1 MGIKI
6 KINKNSLPTKYQKFK
21 LLPTSDGI
29 SDTVYLLG
37 SEYVLKIYEDFS
49 DEVNILKLLD
59 GLCVPKV
66 VDEFLV
72 GGKVA
77 RVFTQIQGVSTKKY
91 PLEVVRFLKRLHKK
105 TKGKTSKN
113 KKIFTKEHLIKMV
126 LKTKNEKF
134 LQMFEDINIE
144 LKNDGIIH
152 GDLFF
157 DNAKFLEDRLSGVY
171 DFSEACEGDFY
182 FDLAVVVI
190 SFGVDS
196 KEVLRVYEARIS
208 EEEFLEYIKF
218 ARLYYGV
225 SRYLDGRDY
234 EEILNPRSHPHRIS

>member
-1 MGIKI
+1 MGVKI
-6 KINKNSLPTKYQKFK
+6 KINKNSLPTKYQKFE
-21 LLPTSDGI
+21 LMPTSDGI

-37 SEYVLKIYEDFS
+37 SEYVLKIYESFS
-49 DEVNILKLLD
+49 DEANILKLLD

-72 GGKVA
+72 CDKVA
-77 RVFTQIQGVSTKKY
+77 RVFTQIKGVSTKKY
-91 PLEVVRFLKRLHKK
+91 PLEVVKFLKRLHEK
-105 TKGKTSKN
+105 TKAKTSQNRKL
-113 KKIFTKEHLIKMV
+113 FTKQELKKMV
-126 LKTKNEKF
+126 LKSKNRNF
-134 LQMFEDINIE
+134 LQMFEKINIE

-157 DNAKFLEDRLSGVY
+157 DNAKFLGERLSGVY

-196 KEVLRVYEARIS
+196 KEVLRVYGAKIS
-208 EEEFLEYIKF
+208 EDEFLEYIKF
-218 ARLYYGV
+218 ARLYYGI
-225 SRYLDGRDY
+225 SRYLAGRRDY
-234 EEILNPRSHPHRIS
+234 REILNPRCHPH

>member
-6 KINKNSLPTKYQKFK
+6 KISKNSLPAKYQKFE
-21 LLPTSDGI
+21 LIPTNDGI

-37 SEYVLKIYEDFS
+37 SEYVLKIYESFS
-49 DEVNILKLLD
+49 DEANILKLLD

-72 GGKVA
+72 SGKVA
-77 RVFTQIQGVSTKKY
+77 RVFTQIKGVSTKKY
-91 PLEVVRFLKRLHKK
+91 PLEVVRFLKRLHEK
-105 TKGKTSKN
+105 TRVKTSQNRKL
-113 KKIFTKEHLIKMV
+113 FTKQELKKMV
-126 LKTKNEKF
+126 LKTKNRNF
-134 LQMFEDINIE
+134 LQMFDEINIE

-157 DNAKFLEDRLSGVY
+157 DNAKFLGSKLSGVY

-182 FDLAVVVI
+182 FDLAVIVV
-190 SFGVDS
+190 SFGADI
-196 KEVLRVYEARIS
+196 KEVLRVYKAKIS
-208 EEEFLEYIKF
+208 EDEFLEYVKF

-234 EEILNPRSHPHRIS
+234 EEITLDNTV